1 MQRTLTSSWA
11 LFRQSWDVLRAD
23 KHLVVF
29 PILSTV
35 ATLAVLASFA
45 VPVALLVPWKEVE
58 FEKLTHTPWWYVGL
72 FVFYFINFFIVT
84 FFNSA
89 LVACASNRFAGGDSS
104 AAAGL
109 QQAAARLPQI
119 LMWTAV
125 AATVGMVLRAI
136 QERAGFIGSIVIRL
150 IGMGWAIATYFV
162 VPVLVIE
169 GVGPVEAI
177 KRSVAVLR
185 KNWGESLVLHLGL
198 GLVGFLLWLVAFTP
212 AMIGGGVSIATSTV
226 VPLVVGGALSVVLM
240 ILLAL
245 VTSTLRVIVQ
255 TALYRFATTGEAPV
269 GFDRALLE
277 GAIRR
282 K

>member
-1 MQRTLTSSWA
+1 MQRTLNSSWA

-23 KHLVVF
+23 KHLVIF
-29 PILSTV
+29 PILST
-35 ATLAVLASFA
+35 AAAFAVLASFA
-45 VPVALLVPWKEVE
+45 VPVALLVPWNEAD
-58 FEKLTHTPWWYVGL
+58 FEKFTRTPWWYVGL
-72 FVFYFINFFIVT
+72 FVFYFINFFVVT

-89 LVACASNRFAGGDSS
+89 LVACASNRFAGRDSS

-109 QQAAARLPQI
+109 RAAASRLPQI

-136 QERAGFIGSIVIRL
+136 QERAGLLGSIVIRL
-150 IGMGWAIATYFV
+150 VGMGWAIATYFV
-162 VPVLVIE
+162 VPVLVLE
-169 GVGPVEAI
+169 GVGPLDAI

-185 KNWGESLVLHLGL
+185 KNWGESLVLHLGM
-198 GLVGFLLWLVAFTP
+198 GLAGFLLWLVAFAP
-212 AMIGGGVSIATSTV
+212 LLIGGGLSIATTTAI
-226 VPLVVGGALSVVLM
+226 PLIVGGAVSVVLM
-240 ILLAL
+240 IVLAL
-245 VTSTLRVIVQ
+245 ITSTLKVILQ
-255 TALYRFATTGEAPV
+255 TALYRFATTGETPA